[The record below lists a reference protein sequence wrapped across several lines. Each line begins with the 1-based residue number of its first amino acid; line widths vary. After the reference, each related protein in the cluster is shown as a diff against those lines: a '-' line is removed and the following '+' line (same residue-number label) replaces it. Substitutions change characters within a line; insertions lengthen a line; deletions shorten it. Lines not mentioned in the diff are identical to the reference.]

1 MREERLAFLLK
12 VALCGKLKSKLFF
25 SDKNREMAKSFFTP
39 RREFWF
45 LISAVTLGVILLIFL
60 ALKLWNN
67 ENNRLPAQFSQQEL
81 QYAEILWGDEE
92 EGVESPTSSYPS
104 VQPQWEDGVDSD
116 AAYNYSDP
124 IAEDLQRQIQEDYHR
139 NLYEEWKQKKQK
151 AAATAAKKAASPPPK
166 KEAAVSQP
174 GDSLKK
180 SPKNNSNSNNA
191 PASSP
196 K

>member
-1 MREERLAFLLK
+1 
-12 VALCGKLKSKLFF
+12 
-25 SDKNREMAKSFFTP
+25 MAKSFFTHW
-39 RREFWF
+39 RAFWF
-45 LISAVTLGVILLIFL
+45 LISAVALGVILIIFL

-92 EGVESPTSSYPS
+92 EGVESPANSYPS
-104 VQPQWEDGVDSD
+104 VQPQWEDGVDSG
-116 AAYNYSDP
+116 AVYNYSDP

-139 NLYEEWKQKKQK
+139 NLYEEWKRRKQK
-151 AAATAAKKAASPPPK
+151 AAEAAAKKKTSPPPK
-166 KEAAVSQP
+166 KEAAVSQS

-180 SPKNNSNSNNA
+180 SPKNANSNNT
-191 PASSP
+191 PTGNP